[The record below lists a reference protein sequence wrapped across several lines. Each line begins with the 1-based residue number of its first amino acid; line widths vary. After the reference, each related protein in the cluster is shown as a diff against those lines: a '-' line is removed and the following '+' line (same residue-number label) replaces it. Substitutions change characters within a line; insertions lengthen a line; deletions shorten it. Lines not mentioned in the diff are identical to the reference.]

1 MPNENPDILVGN
13 TENTISQD
21 LKILRIKNMNKL
33 IIAHLNINSLRNKFV
48 FLKEAINNNVD
59 ILVITETKLDES
71 FPKGQFVLDG
81 FSTPYRLDRNCHG
94 GGILMFIREDIPSKL
109 LLVENNPVEGFYVE
123 INLHKNKW
131 LISCSYNP
139 KINTI
144 G

>member
-59 ILVITETKLDES
+59 ILVITERKLDES

-109 LLVENNPVEGFYVE
+109 LSVENNPVEGFYVE
-123 INLHKNKW
+123 INLHKN
-131 LISCSYNP
+131 
-139 KINTI
+139 
-144 G
+144 

>member
-1 MPNENPDILVGN
+1 M
-13 TENTISQD
+13 
-21 LKILRIKNMNKL
+21 
-33 IIAHLNINSLRNKFV
+33 F
-48 FLKEAINNNVD
+48 D

-109 LLVENNPVEGFYVE
+109 LLFEKNPVEGFYVE

-131 LISCSYNP
+131 LISSFATQPLQSFKY
-139 KINTI
+139 
-144 G
+144 